1 MLVLRRSEGDW
12 VEVTHRSGDVLRFRV
27 YDICREAIGGVHLA
41 FDDSARNFDIQR
53 TERKRPGQ
61 DSTGPAAQPNLP
73 SK

>member
-12 VEVTHRSGDVLRFRV
+12 VEVKHRSGDVIRIRV

-53 TERKRPGQ
+53 PERKRPGQ
-61 DSTGPAAQPNLP
+61 EALGPPA
-73 SK
+73 